1 MFAALPHTTSGE
13 RGERMRKVAARL
25 VTLFVAA
32 AVAAAMLPALA
43 VSAAPPLDF
52 TPKTETLLLV
62 DMSTGEAVYSAEADK
77 VRPMASLT
85 KIMTYIVTAEH
96 VDDLAGTQVEI
107 LDEPLNDI
115 RGRGASLAGVEAYVG
130 KTLSVLD
137 LLYGLMLP
145 SGCDAAAE
153 LAWYVCGG
161 DLDAFVKLMN
171 DKAAELGCKN
181 TTFVDSHGLSDGN
194 TTTAWDMY
202 RIASYALGVQHFREV
217 VTATKYTLPGAAAP
231 MYTSVMLQDRAN
243 GGRYYYPYASGIKT
257 GYISAAGRCLVSTAT
272 KGGTSYMCI
281 ALGSEYDPAQNNAML
296 DSVALYK
303 WAFKN
308 FTENVDVDIR
318 RRFVSMQLGSSEPLE
333 FSVGGEGETL
343 SWSSSDPS
351 VAEVDSRGVVTAHS
365 LGEAVIRAE
374 SRTGNVDECTVSAGY
389 YNGIYVSEDYGDYTS
404 GARAQTDWAAVK
416 DAGLDFAIIR
426 AETGSGKRDADFEA
440 NVSGA
445 EANGVPYGLYLVSGA
460 KTTEEAAADAR
471 RFAEELKAA
480 GHVPAL
486 PVFYDLT
493 GAGET
498 GTALAL
504 AFSSA
509 LAQYG
514 LEGAVYAPR
523 ESFAAFDLAA
533 LGTAGVPLWCRY
545 IANVNGFDGTMKLP
559 GGVTPDV
566 WQHRTNL
573 YFPEAAQNRR
583 GSASANLIYMLS
595 ARAADMT
602 PPETAAVQTDGEAEV
617 VLSWRAPGYD
627 FDGYAVYRRDG
638 GEPELIATL
647 GGTASVYT
655 DTSVEYGHTYVY
667 TVAARVGGD
676 IFDEDYRA
684 EVGGD
689 SREVAVTPPELPS
702 APPEDAPPAAQDGTS
717 EEPKQDTEAESKPEA
732 GIYVAAVFG
741 AAALVAAVGS
751 VKGGKNQKGKR
762 SK

>member
-1 MFAALPHTTSGE
+1 
-13 RGERMRKVAARL
+13 MRKVTVRLAAL
-25 VTLFVAA
+25 LAA
-32 AVAAAMLPALA
+32 ALVAAAMLPALT
-43 VSAAPPLDF
+43 VPAAPPIDF

-62 DMSTGEAVYSAEADK
+62 NMSTGEAVYSAGADK

-85 KIMTYIVTAEH
+85 KIMTYIVVAEH

-107 LDEPLNDI
+107 LDEPLDDI
-115 RGRGASLAGVEAYVG
+115 RGRGASLAGIEAYVG

-161 DLDAFVKLMN
+161 GFDAFVKLMN
-171 DKAAELGCKN
+171 DKAAELGCEN
-181 TTFVDSHGLSDGN
+181 TTFVDSHGLSDEN
-194 TTTAWDMY
+194 RTTAWDMY

-217 VTATKYTLPGAAAP
+217 VTATKYTLPGASSP

-272 KGGTSYMCI
+272 KGGTSYMCV

-303 WAFKN
+303 WAFGN

-333 FSVGGEGETL
+333 FSVDGEGETL

-351 VAEVDSRGVVTAHS
+351 VAEVDANGVVTAHS

-404 GARAQTDWAAVK
+404 GTRAPIDWAAVK
-416 DAGLDFAIIR
+416 ESGLDFAIIR
-426 AETGSGKRDADFEA
+426 AETGSGRWDEDFES
-440 NVSGA
+440 NVAGA
-445 EANGVPYGLYLVSGA
+445 EANGVPYGLYLGSGA
-460 KTTEEAAADAR
+460 KTTEDAAADAR
-471 RFAEELKAA
+471 RFAEELRGA
-480 GHVPAL
+480 GHTPSL
-486 PVFYDLT
+486 PLFYDMT
-493 GAGET
+493 GAGEN

-509 LAQYG
+509 LGQYG

-523 ESFAAFDLAA
+523 EDFAAFDLSA
-533 LGTAGVPLWCRY
+533 LETAGVPLWCRY
-545 IANVNGFDGTMKLP
+545 IANVGGFESPMEVP
-559 GGVTPDV
+559 GGVTPEI
-566 WQHRTNL
+566 WQHRTNF

-583 GSASANLIYMLS
+583 GSASANLAYMLS
-595 ARAADMT
+595 ALAADMA
-602 PPETAAVQTDGEAEV
+602 PPETAAVQKDGEAEID
-617 VLSWRAPGYD
+617 LSWRAPGYD
-627 FDGYAVYRRDG
+627 FDGYAVYRRESG

-647 GGTASVYT
+647 GKTASVYT
-655 DTSVEYGHTYVY
+655 DTAVEYGRTYVY
-667 TVAARVGGD
+667 TVAAKVGGD
-676 IFDEDYRA
+676 IFDVDYRA
-684 EVGGD
+684 EVRGE
-689 SREVAVTPPELPS
+689 SREVAVTPPAAPS
-702 APPEDAPPAAQDGTS
+702 EQPSGISPPAQD
-717 EEPKQDTEAESKPEA
+717 KAEDNGQNGAREKPEA
-732 GIYVAAVFG
+732 GIYVAAAFG
-741 AAALVAAVGS
+741 AAALVAAVGA
-751 VKGGKNQKGKR
+751 VRGGKNQKGKR

>member
-1 MFAALPHTTSGE
+1 M
-13 RGERMRKVAARL
+13 
-25 VTLFVAA
+25 
-32 AVAAAMLPALA
+32 
-43 VSAAPPLDF
+43 
-52 TPKTETLLLV
+52 
-62 DMSTGEAVYSAEADK
+62 
-77 VRPMASLT
+77 
-85 KIMTYIVTAEH
+85 
-96 VDDLAGTQVEI
+96 
-107 LDEPLNDI
+107 
-115 RGRGASLAGVEAYVG
+115 
-130 KTLSVLD
+130 
-137 LLYGLMLP
+137 
-145 SGCDAAAE
+145 
-153 LAWYVCGG
+153 
-161 DLDAFVKLMN
+161 
-171 DKAAELGCKN
+171 
-181 TTFVDSHGLSDGN
+181 
-194 TTTAWDMY
+194 
-202 RIASYALGVQHFREV
+202 
-217 VTATKYTLPGAAAP
+217 
-231 MYTSVMLQDRAN
+231 
-243 GGRYYYPYASGIKT
+243 
-257 GYISAAGRCLVSTAT
+257 
-272 KGGTSYMCI
+272 
-281 ALGSEYDPAQNNAML
+281 
-296 DSVALYK
+296 
-303 WAFKN
+303 
-308 FTENVDVDIR
+308 
-318 RRFVSMQLGSSEPLE
+318 
-333 FSVGGEGETL
+333 
-343 SWSSSDPS
+343 
-351 VAEVDSRGVVTAHS
+351 
-365 LGEAVIRAE
+365 
-374 SRTGNVDECTVSAGY
+374 SAGY

-404 GARAQTDWAAVK
+404 GTRAPTDWAAVK
-416 DAGLDFAIIR
+416 DAGLDFALIR

-445 EANGVPYGLYLVSGA
+445 
-460 KTTEEAAADAR
+460 KTAAEAAADAR

-493 GAGET
+493 GAGEN

-509 LAQYG
+509 LEQYG
-514 LEGAVYAPR
+514 LAGAVYAPR

-595 ARAADMT
+595 ALAGDMT

-627 FDGYAVYRRDG
+627 FDGYAVYRRKVG

-647 GGTASVYT
+647 GKTASVYT

-702 APPEDAPPAAQDGTS
+702 APPEDAPPAQADTS